1 MLFVTPQGRSR
12 PVFMTQAASL
22 ACRGPIP
29 FHGACSGSLRQGS
42 GATAMLDLGA
52 PPASRV
58 DVAAALWIQIS
69 TLRTLH
75 MMFRS

>member
-29 FHGACSGSLRQGS
+29 FHGACSGSLHQGS
-42 GATAMLDLGA
+42 
-52 PPASRV
+52 
-58 DVAAALWIQIS
+58 
-69 TLRTLH
+69 
-75 MMFRS
+75 